1 MKTLQKIVSILIFVI
16 ATATYGQVSDWEK
29 YADSLRTNVLDD
41 GDIEKEY
48 LLPEMHINFSKEE
61 LERIKI
67 ESVLRRRLLRVYP
80 YAVMTA
86 ENLEQ
91 INANLAK
98 METRSQRRTYIKR
111 SEKYLRNQFEEQL
124 KKLPRKDGQILV
136 KLIHRQTNKTTFELI
151 KDIKSG
157 WSAFWGNQAAKIF
170 DINLKT
176 TYAPADVLEDFYI
189 EMLLNELASEKKI
202 NYKPAA
208 RDLKM
213 EQVKRAWKNKLG
225 DSGYYPDIDL

>member
-1 MKTLQKIVSILIFVI
+1 MKTLQKIFTLLIFV
-16 ATATYGQVSDWEK
+16 TFTSTYGQVPDWEK

-48 LLPEMHINFSKEE
+48 ILPEMHINFSKEE

-67 ESVLRRRLLRVYP
+67 QGVLKRRLLRVYP

-86 ENLEQ
+86 ENLET

-111 SEKYLRNQFEEQL
+111 SERYLRNQFEERL

-136 KLIHRQTNKTTFELI
+136 KLIHRQTNQTTFELI
-151 KDIKSG
+151 KDFKSG

-189 EMLLNELASEKKI
+189 EMLLNELSKEGKI

-213 EQVKRAWKNKLG
+213 EQVKVVWKNKLG